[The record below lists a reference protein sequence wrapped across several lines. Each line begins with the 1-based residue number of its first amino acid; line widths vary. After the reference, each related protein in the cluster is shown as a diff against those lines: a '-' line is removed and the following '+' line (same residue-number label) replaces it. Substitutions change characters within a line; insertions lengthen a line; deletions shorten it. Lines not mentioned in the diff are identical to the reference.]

1 MTVLAS
7 QYNIYLFVGQW
18 KALTDEEKEPYEELA
33 RQDKDRYLS
42 ECATRD
48 AEVLRQQEE
57 RRRKNEVG
65 EVLESSKRT
74 STQAASDAALTKA
87 DAPKRMRMISEEE
100 RERIEERRQEK
111 KSADTAMKQQHDEL
125 KAARAAQAEAR
136 LKYLLSQSDIFSH
149 FGVNKKEEAAPS
161 APKKE
166 TSSVS
171 SPFGR
176 RNRES
181 KQNLDEMDDD
191 EKALM
196 AEDEGAS
203 GQHAV
208 ILKQPSIL
216 TGGTLRDYQIEGL
229 NWMIRL
235 AANGIN
241 GILADEMGLGK
252 TVQSISVLAY
262 TKQFKGIDGPHLIL
276 VPKSTLS
283 NWMNEFARFC
293 PSMRVVRFH
302 GPREERED
310 FVRDVLHPSKKQNER
325 SWDVCVTTYEIC
337 NLEKTALSKIAWR
350 YLIIDEAHRLKNEDS
365 QFAQIVRMMNT
376 QHRLLLTGTPLQNN
390 LHELWALL
398 NFLLPDVFASSE
410 QFDEWFN
417 LDVDDTEAK
426 QRMIGQ
432 LHKLLRPFMLRRL
445 KADVEKSLPP
455 KTETILFTGL
465 STMQKVLYKSILMRD
480 IDTINGAASSKSESS
495 RTAILNIVM
504 QLRKCCN
511 HPYLFPGLEDRTLS
525 PLGEHLWMNCGKMA
539 LLDKLLAKMKER
551 GHRVLIFSQMTR
563 MLDILEDYC
572 FAKGY
577 RYCRID
583 GNTSYDDREERISEY
598 NAPNSETFLF
608 LLSTRAGGLGINLQT
623 ADTVILY
630 DSDWNPQADLQAQD
644 RAHRI
649 GQKKPV
655 QVFRL
660 VTDDTVEV
668 KVVER
673 AQQKLKLDAMV
684 VQQGRLQE
692 NEKKLSKSD
701 LLDTLRFGADK
712 IFKSKDSTITDD
724 DIEIILEQ
732 GKKRTDEMNE
742 KLKVNEKGD
751 LYDFRLDGSIST
763 QMFEGKDYSEKAM
776 RDSEQSSLL
785 AMQMQF
791 LDTGKRERK
800 SVITYSETIARLQAD
815 EYGFHQRPKLPRH
828 LKLPRLEDWQFFNRT
843 RLNELQ
849 EEELRLFELIIDNG
863 EYPTSNIG
871 KMVVL
876 PPALHEE
883 KTRLLSEGFGD
894 WTRMHF
900 NIFIRATAK
909 CGRTEYEKISKDVGR
924 PADEVKR
931 YAEAFW
937 TQGPTVFSPADWD
950 KHTKTIEKGEK
961 RLEEIQRLSVATAK
975 LINMFED
982 PWEELTFK
990 HVGTQGRLF
999 NTFEDRYLLCLTHLH
1014 GYGNWDL
1021 VRSSIR
1027 RCERFRFDYYLLSC
1041 TSDTIGK
1048 RCETLMRSAERE
1060 LVEIEKKRAVTDSAN
1075 VQSSSAANSTSVVA
1089 SGASN
1094 TATSSEAATATLVPL
1109 NAQSSTS
1116 TETTKAPSLMKMSTA
1131 ELNKEKLNALNKQIA
1146 EEAKRLSQLRAEFK
1160 SKSQL
1165 MAVKDLAPGSGQKAG
1180 GPSPSTVPTAAKQ
1193 AAISDDQA
1201 PVPRGT
1207 ALKPVP
1213 SEFLPELCELIIA
1226 GGCEG
1231 IQKIIAAFTDS
1242 HPHVSK
1248 RQVEMKIN
1256 EIGIKEKRPND
1267 SKLVRR
1273 PHLKFILFIHK

>member
-1 MTVLAS
+1 M
-7 QYNIYLFVGQW
+7 
-18 KALTDEEKEPYEELA
+18 
-33 RQDKDRYLS
+33 
-42 ECATRD
+42 
-48 AEVLRQQEE
+48 
-57 RRRKNEVG
+57 G
-65 EVLESSKRT
+65 EILESSKRT
-74 STQAASDAALTKA
+74 STQAASDAAIAKA
-87 DAPKRMRMISEEE
+87 EVPKRARLISDEE

-111 KSADTAMKQQHDEL
+111 KSADSAMKQQHDEL

-149 FGVNKKEEAAPS
+149 FGVNKKEEATPS
-161 APKKE
+161 APKKDA
-166 TSSVS
+166 SSVG

-181 KQNLDEMDDD
+181 KQNLSDEMDDD
-191 EKALM
+191 EKAM
-196 AEDEGAS
+196 VAEDEGAS
-203 GQHAV
+203 GNAV
-208 ILKQPSIL
+208 TISKQPSIL

-229 NWMIRL
+229 NWMVRL

-262 TKQFKGIDGPHLIL
+262 TKQFKGIPGPHLVL

-283 NWMNEFARFC
+283 NWMNEFAKFC
-293 PSMRVVRFH
+293 PSIRVVRFH

-310 FVRDVLHPSKKQNER
+310 FVRDVLQPTKKNEDR
-325 SWDVCVTTYEIC
+325 SWDVCITTYEIC
-337 NLEKTALSKIAWR
+337 NLEKTCLTKIAWR

-365 QFAQIVRMMNT
+365 QFAQIVRMLNT

-480 IDTINGAASSKSESS
+480 IDTINGAASAKSESS

-511 HPYLFPGLEDRTLS
+511 HPYLFPGLEDRTLN
-525 PLGEHLWMNCGKMA
+525 PMAEHLWMNCGKMV
-539 LLDKLLAKMKER
+539 LLDKLLTKMKER

-563 MLDILEDYC
+563 MLDIMEDYC
-572 FAKGY
+572 YAKDY
-577 RYCRID
+577 QYCRID
-583 GNTSYDDREERISEY
+583 GNTSYDDREESISNY
-598 NAPNSETFLF
+598 NAPNSQKFIF

-692 NEKKLSKSD
+692 NDKKLSKTD

-724 DIEIILEQ
+724 DIDIILEQ

-763 QMFEGKDYSEKAM
+763 QVFEGKDYSEKAM
-776 RDSEQSSLL
+776 RDQEQSALL

-800 SVITYSETIARLQAD
+800 SVITYSETIARLTEND
-815 EYGFHQRPKLPRH
+815 HGFQVRPKLPRH
-828 LKLPRLEDWQFFNRT
+828 LKLPRLEDWQFFNKT

-849 EEELRLFELIIDNG
+849 EEELRLFEQIIDNG
-863 EYPTSNIG
+863 EYPSSNIG

-876 PPALHEE
+876 PQPLHEE

-900 NIFIRATAK
+900 NNFIRATAK
-909 CGRTEYEKISKDVGR
+909 CGRAEYEKISKEIGR
-924 PADEVKR
+924 PAEEVKR
-931 YAEAFW
+931 YADAFW
-937 TQGPTVFSPADWD
+937 SQGPVVFSPADWD
-950 KHTKTIEKGEK
+950 RYTKSIEKGEK

-990 HVGTQGRLF
+990 HVGTQGRVF

-1060 LVEIEKKRAVTDSAN
+1060 LVEIEKKRASTDSAN
-1075 VQSSSAANSTSVVA
+1075 WSAGPSASSTASTGAPASIGTTTGGGA
-1089 SGASN
+1089 SGVTVPS
-1094 TATSSEAATATLVPL
+1094 ATSAETA
-1109 NAQSSTS
+1109 
-1116 TETTKAPSLMKMSTA
+1116 KAPAVTKVSAM
-1131 ELNKEKLNALNKQIA
+1131 EVNKEKLNALNRQIA

-1165 MAVKDLAPGSGQKAG
+1165 MSSKDLAPGSGQKAS
-1180 GPSPSTVPTAAKQ
+1180 GPSSSTMLSGAGGAGKSNTGGLEQRESSGKP
-1193 AAISDDQA
+1193 
-1201 PVPRGT
+1201 GT

-1213 SEFLPELCELIIA
+1213 EEFLPELCELILS

-1231 IQKIIAAFTDS
+1231 IQKIVNPFTER

-1248 RQVEMKIN
+1248 RQVEFKIN
-1256 EIGIKEKRPND
+1256 EIGVKEKRAND
-1267 SKLVRR
+1267 TRLVSRCYSYADV
-1273 PHLKFILFIHK
+1273 ILSEVIII